1 MAEIEQLSIGIEA
14 EAPKAAKTIDS
25 LVGKLD
31 ILVKCLSA
39 VATTPVKINI
49 DTSKFDKIGKPLKL
63 DGLGKAAKVIGAS
76 TAQITDRI
84 EEFRKKYEN
93 IGKSFEASDSL
104 KKAQSQLL
112 QFSDL
117 FQKAKLNKESFE
129 VSGNLDTKG
138 YERAVENFYKY
149 SNVIENIKQK
159 ITELNH
165 TPIKFDFSQ
174 MSEAELD
181 KALGFPN
188 IHTWNNQVS
197 EASETLLQ
205 ETKETAREFTG
216 IWSGIALPDLGSSIK
231 ASWKSRQ

>member
-84 EEFRKKYEN
+84 EEFRKK
-93 IGKSFEASDSL
+93 F
-104 KKAQSQLL
+104 
-112 QFSDL
+112 
-117 FQKAKLNKESFE
+117 
-129 VSGNLDTKG
+129 
-138 YERAVENFYKY
+138 
-149 SNVIENIKQK
+149 
-159 ITELNH
+159 
-165 TPIKFDFSQ
+165 
-174 MSEAELD
+174 
-181 KALGFPN
+181 
-188 IHTWNNQVS
+188 
-197 EASETLLQ
+197 
-205 ETKETAREFTG
+205 
-216 IWSGIALPDLGSSIK
+216 
-231 ASWKSRQ
+231 